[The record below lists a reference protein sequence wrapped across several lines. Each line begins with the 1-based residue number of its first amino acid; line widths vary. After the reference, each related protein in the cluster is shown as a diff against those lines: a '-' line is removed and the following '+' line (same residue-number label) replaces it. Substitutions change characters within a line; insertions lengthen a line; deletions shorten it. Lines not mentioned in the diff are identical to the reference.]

1 MTTGKDV
8 RSENFIDT
16 ILITTSLILY
26 LKMMSGF
33 STK

>member
-16 ILITTSLILY
+16 ILITTSLISV
-26 LKMMSGF
+26 LKDDVRI
-33 STK
+33 

>member
-16 ILITTSLILY
+16 ILITTSFISV
-26 LKMMSGF
+26 LKDDVRI
-33 STK
+33 